1 MNPKVR
7 ALMPAVISFVNGR
20 GGAMTKTKLLKLLYL
35 FDIEYFRLHGETFT
49 GFEWK
54 FFHLGPWAA
63 QFDSVLNGLI
73 EGGEVVQ
80 QSVQSADYEVAL
92 LRTEEAVELKSA
104 VPDVRDEIQLN
115 RILMDWG
122 TKSTGELLDYVYF
135 RTEPMEH
142 GVRNERSDF
151 SSVPREQMPKYKRTS
166 SGTIQQ
172 KRREF
177 QARLANLQKATPAKT
192 AITPA
197 RYDDDFFAALETL
210 ERLRSS

>member
-1 MNPKVR
+1 
-7 ALMPAVISFVNGR
+7 
-20 GGAMTKTKLLKLLYL
+20 
-35 FDIEYFRLHGETFT
+35 
-49 GFEWK
+49 
-54 FFHLGPWAA
+54 
-63 QFDSVLNGLI
+63 
-73 EGGEVVQ
+73 
-80 QSVQSADYEVAL
+80 VQSADYEVAL

-142 GVRNERSDF
+142 GVRNERLDF